1 MTNYFNDYGNVYCI
15 KFKKRDGL
23 KTDILIWEIDY
34 KGKALFF
41 EGKNFDYLILYD
53 TFNRPAYDCYY
64 DLKGEGIRKMETTTA
79 GIMIDV
85 FKDLL
90 TYDPTCADVI

>member
-53 TFNRPAYDCYY
+53 TS
-64 DLKGEGIRKMETTTA
+64 
-79 GIMIDV
+79 IMI
-85 FKDLL
+85 
-90 TYDPTCADVI
+90 PAVIVSIFLMPSPLRS